1 MSKSMCLTVLVFSS
15 LLGAAELPEKFAKKL
30 NSAEETY
37 KTAVQKADT
46 ARLYAV
52 KKANLERIKA
62 LKAMLVEA
70 TKAGDFDT
78 ATEVN
83 SRLDATPL
91 KDEMLANAWQGP
103 TGWGRFTFDSDGMMS
118 QDSKKNTN
126 IKWFVI
132 DDDSALVTIHHE
144 GQFQVLPFIFSK
156 DRKKVTVFF
165 VGRQGTANWEGT
177 SIP

>member
-1 MSKSMCLTVLVFSS
+1 MLRPVLIFSLTLATGVF
-15 LLGAAELPEKFAKKL
+15 AAELPEKFARKL
-30 NSAEETY
+30 NSADETY
-37 KTAVQKADT
+37 KTAVQKADA
-46 ARLYAV
+46 ARFYAV
-52 KKANLERIKA
+52 QKANLERIKV
-62 LKAMLVEA
+62 LKAALVEA

-83 SRLDATPL
+83 SRLTATPL

-144 GQFQVLPFIFSK
+144 GQFQVLRFIFSK

-165 VGRQGTANWEGT
+165 LGRQGSANWEGT